1 MSNVIE
7 TVRELLAGFPR
18 IAEVLGTLHVDF
30 SDGGQDSYSL
40 SPTGDTLLSEDIIGN
55 QRRQHTFLLTASY
68 SAINDYERISSSG
81 VLLELAVW
89 LSHQR
94 DIPVETTVNGEVFPG
109 EITRMTAANGMLYAV
124 PQENSANTYMY
135 QLTITAE
142 YTVDFTNGGI

>member
-1 MSNVIE
+1 M
-7 TVRELLAGFPR
+7 
-18 IAEVLGTLHVDF
+18 
-30 SDGGQDSYSL
+30 
-40 SPTGDTLLSEDIIGN
+40 
-55 QRRQHTFLLTASY
+55 
-68 SAINDYERISSSG
+68 
-81 VLLELAVW
+81 W

-124 PQENSANTYMY
+124 PQENSVNTYMY